1 MLQSQQI
8 PTPAPQ
14 IQTSTQQIA
23 SPIASTIASPRSTTY
38 LHLSQD
44 EKRHIIQQTIKT
56 RNGGMN
62 INVRDGPRNITVMR
76 GMLGTDK
83 WAKDNPFIDN
93 IDYHKTCVRTEYG
106 NFLYVKMD
114 YIRTPPKAET
124 KPEDYAYLSYGLDDI
139 EDEYEYHA
147 NDGYGSDCVHFDY
160 EEEAYYSSDDEYAA
174 FEEKMNRVNQYQ
186 LTADDY
192 VLYLQV
198 KYESE
203 NKSFEYLFEMADIL
217 LAANADYNK
226 DAQPTPNEDIKPK
239 VDYDQQMR
247 ASFANNAEKTARNQ
261 SISDVQLNC
270 IMSQAKRIQVTN
282 QLSLKLSQRPSLN
295 ETVARGILLLRTDT
309 NVDYTLQLRSQQLH
323 RRKVSQNLAK
333 MMRCRPTPD
342 ELELK
347 GILKSHHDKEARL
360 CKDWASWLL
369 HLLIIMVIPMV
380 TTCGFGR
387 RPLWEQSTPSQEET
401 RSEFNA
407 TCEATSTQNAVNR
420 VRTYPSTIQQI
431 VGQLPFQLQAVLI
444 QEPHKHDPPP
454 QVLHPSALCDE
465 NYPGNGDDT
474 LYQNKQ
480 CIHRVILSEDTP
492 PQTVHPS
499 VLRSDI
505 YGDDGDHTF
514 ALFNDIYGANDGDIM
529 YQDDACILGNIHA
542 RICSIISILLFA
554 FGLLHPSV
562 LSISGAWLH
571 RTLREDM
578 PSYTSNDMV
587 SHIDELFYYYCKGRA
602 HNTVGI
608 GIDPY
613 DYGVSND
620 SALCYEHMAACR
632 CGNDTLC
639 WYSAYG
645 ERQCGK
651 TKYNLY
657 SFHFQDPLDQLSLF
671 DELMV
676 APSEKQAAC
685 VPEIL
690 DTLQCHVIG
699 MIFNTSIMAYVEENQ
714 SLLFD
719 EHLTAVIPHCSFA
732 DGVHDV
738 FDISHYN
745 VIGILLLLA
754 KVYVM
759 ELCINDALYVD
770 LNDSKTDVIWI
781 DKS

>member
-1 MLQSQQI
+1 
-8 PTPAPQ
+8 
-14 IQTSTQQIA
+14 
-23 SPIASTIASPRSTTY
+23 
-38 LHLSQD
+38 
-44 EKRHIIQQTIKT
+44 
-56 RNGGMN
+56 
-62 INVRDGPRNITVMR
+62 
-76 GMLGTDK
+76 
-83 WAKDNPFIDN
+83 
-93 IDYHKTCVRTEYG
+93 
-106 NFLYVKMD
+106 MD

-420 VRTYPSTIQQI
+420 VRTYPSNIRQS
-431 VGQLPFQLQAVLI
+431 VGQLPLQLQAVLI
-444 QEPHKHDPPP
+444 QKPHKQDPPP

-474 LYQNKQ
+474 LFQNKQ
-480 CIHRVILSEDTP
+480 CTP
-492 PQTVHPS
+492 PQTLHPS
-499 VLRSDI
+499 VLRRDI
-505 YGDDGDHTF
+505 YGEDGDDAF
-514 ALFNDIYGANDGDIM
+514 ALFNDIYGANDGDTMHQDDACILGNIHARICLHASALCDENYPGNRDDTLYQNKQSTPPQTLHPSVLRRDIYGEDGDDAFALFNDIYGANDGDTM
-529 YQDDACILGNIHA
+529 HQDDACILGNIHA
-542 RICSIISILLFA
+542 RICSIISILLLA

-608 GIDPY
+608 GIDSY
-613 DYGVSND
+613 DYGVSNE
-620 SALCYEHMAACR
+620 SALCFEHMAACR

-645 ERQCGK
+645 EGQCGK
-651 TKYNLY
+651 TKYNL
-657 SFHFQDPLDQLSLF
+657 SFFHIQDPLDQLSLF

-770 LNDSKTDVIWI
+770 LNDSKMDVIWI
-781 DKS
+781 DKT

>member
-420 VRTYPSTIQQI
+420 VRTYPSNIRQS
-431 VGQLPFQLQAVLI
+431 VGQLPLQLQAVLI
-444 QEPHKHDPPP
+444 QKPHKQDPPP

-465 NYPGNGDDT
+465 NYPGNGDDTLFQNKQCTPPQTLHPSVLRRDIYGEDGDDAFALFNDIYGANDGDTMHQDDACILGNIHARICLHASALCDENYPGNRDDT

-505 YGDDGDHTF
+505 YGDDGDHPSVLRRDIYGEDGDDGICFISF
-514 ALFNDIYGANDGDIM
+514 ALFNDIYGANVQLSQYFYWLLGYYIHQF
-529 YQDDACILGNIHA
+529 YQYLGLGYIVLCA
-542 RICSIISILLFA
+542 RICHLIQAMIWYHILMSYSTIIAKAELTILL
-554 FGLLHPSV
+554 V
-562 LSISGAWLH
+562 L
-571 RTLREDM
+571 
-578 PSYTSNDMV
+578 V
-587 SHIDELFYYYCKGRA
+587 
-602 HNTVGI
+602 
-608 GIDPY
+608 
-613 DYGVSND
+613 
-620 SALCYEHMAACR
+620 
-632 CGNDTLC
+632 
-639 WYSAYG
+639 
-645 ERQCGK
+645 
-651 TKYNLY
+651 
-657 SFHFQDPLDQLSLF
+657 
-671 DELMV
+671 
-676 APSEKQAAC
+676 
-685 VPEIL
+685 
-690 DTLQCHVIG
+690 
-699 MIFNTSIMAYVEENQ
+699 
-714 SLLFD
+714 
-719 EHLTAVIPHCSFA
+719 
-732 DGVHDV
+732 
-738 FDISHYN
+738 
-745 VIGILLLLA
+745 
-754 KVYVM
+754 
-759 ELCINDALYVD
+759 
-770 LNDSKTDVIWI
+770 
-781 DKS
+781 

>member
-114 YIRTPPKAET
+114 YIRPPPEAET
-124 KPEDYAYLSYGLDDI
+124 KTEEWDYLGHELDDI
-139 EDEYEYHA
+139 EDEYGYHA
-147 NDGYGSDCVHFDY
+147 DDGYGSDCVHFDY
-160 EEEAYYSSDDEYAA
+160 ENEDLYDSSDDEYAD
-174 FEEKMNRVNQYQ
+174 FHEKMNNINQYQ
-186 LTADDY
+186 LSVDDY

-198 KYESE
+198 QYESQ
-203 NKSFEYLFEMADIL
+203 NKSFEYLFEMADKL
-217 LAANADYNK
+217 LAAN
-226 DAQPTPNEDIKPK
+226 
-239 VDYDQQMR
+239 V
-247 ASFANNAEKTARNQ
+247 
-261 SISDVQLNC
+261 
-270 IMSQAKRIQVTN
+270 
-282 QLSLKLSQRPSLN
+282 
-295 ETVARGILLLRTDT
+295 
-309 NVDYTLQLRSQQLH
+309 
-323 RRKVSQNLAK
+323 
-333 MMRCRPTPD
+333 
-342 ELELK
+342 
-347 GILKSHHDKEARL
+347 SHHDKEARL

-401 RSEFNA
+401 RSELNA

-454 QVLHPSALCDE
+454 QVLHASALCDE
-465 NYPGNGDDT
+465 NYPGNRDDT

-505 YGDDGDHTF
+505 YGDDGDHAF
-514 ALFNDIYGANDGDIM
+514 ALF
-529 YQDDACILGNIHA
+529 
-542 RICSIISILLFA
+542 CSIISILLLA

-608 GIDPY
+608 GID
-613 DYGVSND
+613 
-620 SALCYEHMAACR
+620 
-632 CGNDTLC
+632 
-639 WYSAYG
+639 
-645 ERQCGK
+645 
-651 TKYNLY
+651 
-657 SFHFQDPLDQLSLF
+657 
-671 DELMV
+671 
-676 APSEKQAAC
+676 
-685 VPEIL
+685 
-690 DTLQCHVIG
+690 
-699 MIFNTSIMAYVEENQ
+699 
-714 SLLFD
+714 
-719 EHLTAVIPHCSFA
+719 
-732 DGVHDV
+732 
-738 FDISHYN
+738 
-745 VIGILLLLA
+745 
-754 KVYVM
+754 
-759 ELCINDALYVD
+759 
-770 LNDSKTDVIWI
+770 
-781 DKS
+781 